1 MTFARED
8 QPFSA
13 GDVRRV
19 TGLSSRQLNDW
30 DQRGVLPHART
41 GGAGWRKFSPRQL
54 FALLVAAEVRKQF
67 GVPVERLK
75 WMTDFMMAEGANH
88 LQVATEMIA
97 LLGVNVWIA
106 TDLEDTFVM
115 DSDLEMQ
122 DLFGSGGFSR
132 VKGLVFIRVNPLVD
146 RFLGGGGEA
155 IRLPLHGR
163 GYELLAQMAAAS
175 VLSPSERHVL
185 GLIRSGEYESI
196 EVILRDGDIKRIKRS
211 KPLDVA
217 AKVQDLIQSEDFQ
230 SLRIHVRDG
239 QVVSLEQ
246 QVTEKP

>member
-1 MTFARED
+1 MTSARDE

-41 GGAGWRKFSPRQL
+41 GDAGWRKFSPRQM
-54 FALLVAAEVRKQF
+54 FALMVAAEARKQF

-88 LQVATEMIA
+88 LRVAAEMIA
-97 LLGVNVWIA
+97 VLGVNVWIA

-115 DSDLEMQ
+115 DSDLEMH
-122 DLFGSGGFSR
+122 DLFGMGGFSR
-132 VKGLVFIRVNPLVD
+132 IKGLIFIRVNPLVE
-146 RFLGGGGEA
+146 RFLGDGEDS
-155 IRLPLHGR
+155 IPLPLHGR
-163 GYELLAQMAAAS
+163 GYEFLAQMATAAT
-175 VLSPSERHVL
+175 LSPSELHVL
-185 GLIRSGEYESI
+185 GLIRGGEYESI
-196 EVILRDGDIKRIKRS
+196 EIVLRDGEITRIKRS
-211 KPLDVA
+211 KQQDVA

-246 QVTEKP
+246 EVTEKP